1 MLSILFLFFV
11 AVQGQWDKDPK
22 HCEVCVKVIAD
33 IHASVKQLPDKKSL
47 PQIESLIDAYCSKK
61 NKKAG
66 PRERKLCYYIQPTKR
81 MISTPLSFGAD
92 AKAVCKKLERASAEV
107 CSVKYPIKSTESAPL
122 NYEKMRVKHLKQ
134 ILRER
139 GVACRGCVDKRQ
151 YIKRCKETEHL
162 QYEM

>member
-1 MLSILFLFFV
+1 MFSIFFLLFV
-11 AVQGQWDKDPK
+11 AVQGQWNTDPK

-33 IHASVKQLPDKKSL
+33 IHASVKQLHNKKSL
-47 PQIESLIDAYCSKK
+47 PHIESLIDAYCSKT

-66 PRERKLCYYIQPTKR
+66 PRERKLCYYIQPVKR

-92 AKAVCKKLERASAEV
+92 AKEVCKKLERASAEV
-107 CSVKYPIKSTESAPL
+107 CTVKYPIQATEKTPL
-122 NYEKMRVKHLKQ
+122 LYEKMRVRHLKQ
-134 ILRER
+134 VLRDR

-151 YIKRCKETEHL
+151 YIQKCKETEHL